1 MKKMQTPLMGV
12 ILAMVVVDTYGAS
25 DTRPTYMTG
34 NDTHG
39 PVSADDYPKTTAG
52 GPPSITT
59 YKNLKW
65 RTKKCAPCNKNETGV
80 WEPAPCDCVQG
91 FKYDEQSQ
99 TGVQNNNWGS
109 VELEWSIKY
118 GLNSNGT
125 IEMNVLKD
133 GISKML
139 GLGSGT
145 LNVSVGQKFEV
156 NGSFKTKINWS
167 WQSDIVWNPVT
178 FGW

>member
-1 MKKMQTPLMGV
+1 MYALRNPVMGAILV
-12 ILAMVVVDTYGAS
+12 IVVSDAFGAS
-25 DTRPTYMTG
+25 NTDPTYMTG

-39 PVSADDYPKTTAG
+39 PISADGYPKTTAG

-65 RTKKCAPCNKNETGV
+65 RTKKCAPCTKDDTGV
-80 WEPAPCDCVQG
+80 WQPKPCDCVQG
-91 FKYDEQSQ
+91 FKYDESSQ

-109 VELEWSIKY
+109 VEIDWSSQF

-125 IEMNVLKD
+125 VDMNVLKN

-139 GLGSGT
+139 GLGSGS
-145 LNVSVGQKFEV
+145 LNLSFGQKIEV
-156 NGSFKTKINWS
+156 NGKFRVNINWS
-167 WQSDIVWNPVT
+167 WQSDIVWTPPT